1 MQHTETP
8 PDERTTKMKIARN
21 CLRIEKKSIQTLK
34 MGLRSNENGAKH
46 KIGVFLNFFSL
57 QLHVF
62 TKRVEDEEMC
72 ALFTSVSSYFPSSE
86 VHFCLHIQYGWFAS
100 IMPHTALPFAMA
112 LEIAQWTRW
121 LAGCFL
127 ILLCRFLF
135 FLLCAIA
142 VEIISIH
149 NYCICKENIN
159 CQSFGVC
166 VRVMNCHFLI
176 SISNFLFRALPLC
189 SLFLD
194 ILFFISSFAYTL
206 KGFHRSFLWQR
217 RSGDGGMGT

>member
-1 MQHTETP
+1 MKM
-8 PDERTTKMKIARN
+8 ER
-21 CLRIEKKSIQTLK
+21 SIRL
-34 MGLRSNENGAKH
+34 
-46 KIGVFLNFFSL
+46 VFSSIFFFSSTSCVYKTCRRRRNVRPIYECVEL
-57 QLHVF
+57 FPVF
-62 TKRVEDEEMC
+62 WS
-72 ALFTSVSSYFPSSE
+72 AFLFTHSVWMVCFNHAAHSLTICHG
-86 VHFCLHIQYGWFAS
+86 VGNCT
-100 IMPHTALPFAMA
+100 MDT
-112 LEIAQWTRW
+112 
-121 LAGCFL
+121 LAGW
-127 ILLCRFLF
+127 LLSYSSLQISF

-194 ILFFISSFAYTL
+194 ILFFISSFAYTF

>member
-1 MQHTETP
+1 MKM
-8 PDERTTKMKIARN
+8 ER
-21 CLRIEKKSIQTLK
+21 SIRL
-34 MGLRSNENGAKH
+34 
-46 KIGVFLNFFSL
+46 VFSSIFFSL

-135 FLLCAIA
+135 FCCVQLQWKSYPFITIA
-142 VEIISIH
+142 
-149 NYCICKENIN
+149 
-159 CQSFGVC
+159 
-166 VRVMNCHFLI
+166 
-176 SISNFLFRALPLC
+176 
-189 SLFLD
+189 
-194 ILFFISSFAYTL
+194 FAR
-206 KGFHRSFLWQR
+206 KI
-217 RSGDGGMGT
+217 